1 MSLLNGR
8 SVLAMLAE
16 KIYGDGSAARS
27 LWSRLKHYFSDYKL
41 IPVTFYKD
49 PKGLG
54 GYVTLILSHYF
65 MF

>member
-1 MSLLNGR
+1 
-8 SVLAMLAE
+8 MLAE
-16 KIYGDGSAARS
+16 KIYGDGSAALS